1 MPRVKD
7 VLDDEEWK
15 LKPLSVLMLLAAGT
29 LGTWIAYN
37 ALANQQSGPNGQRS
51 LRAETGKTDTTGP
64 VVLKYDPLVEDAQR
78 QLLQIGVYKGGVDGV
93 NGLRTRQAIQ
103 QYQQMNGLP
112 ATGEITEDLVNNMKF
127 TRKVQAAAEFTGSTG
142 EADNQVAAIAPLEP
156 APKPAIANTMNIKK
170 VQVVLAGLGYDI
182 SVLNGEVSPETRA
195 AILKFEMDN
204 GLDMNGTVDAGLLSA
219 LNIQVN

>member
-1 MPRVKD
+1 
-7 VLDDEEWK
+7 
-15 LKPLSVLMLLAAGT
+15 
-29 LGTWIAYN
+29 
-37 ALANQQSGPNGQRS
+37 
-51 LRAETGKTDTTGP
+51 
-64 VVLKYDPLVEDAQR
+64 
-78 QLLQIGVYKGGVDGV
+78 V

-142 EADNQVAAIAPLEP
+142 EAGTQVASAP
-156 APKPAIANTMNIKK
+156 APSPGIADAMNIKK

-182 SVLNGEVSPETRA
+182 STLDGEVNPETRA

-204 GLDMNGTVDAGLLSA
+204 GLDMNGAIDPGLLKA
-219 LNIQVN
+219 LKIQFN